1 MKEKFADIWDKIKDF
16 TEDHCE
22 MIIYAFYGAF
32 MITVTVISWRSLT
45 LFNKKTKL
53 EIARLSK

>member
-16 TEDHCE
+16 AEDHGE

-32 MITVTVISWRSLT
+32 MIAVTVISWRSLS